1 MEARAETG
9 TGVAWRLWALV
20 PLVLLALCVA
30 LVVSQGDRVVGL
42 VGGSPP
48 PEDVFDVRRVQLRPG
63 EIRVQVRNPQRDDL
77 TIALVTVDDAIVPF
91 TLDGPATLGRLR
103 SSTVVVPYDW
113 VEDEPLAVGI
123 TSSTGIQTTH
133 EIAAAV
139 ETPLPSARGFLGYAS
154 IGALVGIVPVALGL
168 LWLPTLRRIGAQWLA
183 AFMALT
189 AGLLTFLGVEA
200 LAEAL
205 ELQGAVPP
213 ALGGP
218 GLVLLGLAA
227 SALGMTFLSTRL
239 SAGRVGATGL
249 ALALLV
255 AIGIGVH
262 NLGEGLA
269 IGTSFAT
276 GELQLGAF
284 LVIGF
289 MVHNVTEGLGIA
301 APATRARVRAWHLA
315 ALALIAGA
323 PAIFGTWIGGYA
335 SSDVLSPLFFAI
347 AAGAAL
353 QVVVEVGR
361 YVARTAPGG
370 LRSGWAMGGYL
381 AGIAAMWATGFLAG

>member
-1 MEARAETG
+1 MVI
-9 TGVAWRLWALV
+9 GV
-20 PLVLLALCVA
+20 
-30 LVVSQGDRVVGL
+30 
-42 VGGSPP
+42 
-48 PEDVFDVRRVQLRPG
+48 
-63 EIRVQVRNPQRDDL
+63 
-77 TIALVTVDDAIVPF
+77 
-91 TLDGPATLGRLR
+91 
-103 SSTVVVPYDW
+103 
-113 VEDEPLAVGI
+113 
-123 TSSTGIQTTH
+123 TSSTGIETAH
-133 EIAAAV
+133 EVAAARL
-139 ETPLPSARGFLGYAS
+139 TPEPSARGFLGYGL
-154 IGALVGIVPVALGL
+154 IGVLVGVVPVALGL
-168 LWLPTLRRIGAQWLA
+168 LWLPSLRRARPEWVA

-189 AGLLTFLGVEA
+189 GGLLTFLGVEA
-200 LAEAL
+200 LFEAF
-205 ELQGAVPP
+205 ELQAALPA

-218 GLVLLGLAA
+218 GLVLLGLAV
-227 SALGMTFLSTRL
+227 SALGMTFVSSRL
-239 SAGRVGATGL
+239 SRGRTGATGL

-255 AIGIGVH
+255 AIGIGIH

-301 APATRARVRAWHLA
+301 APASSVRVTFARLA

-323 PAIFGTWIGGYA
+323 PAILGTWIGGYA
-335 SSDVLSPLFFAI
+335 SSDLLTPVFFAL

-370 LRSGWAMGGYL
+370 LRSGWVIGGYL
-381 AGIAAMWATGFLAG
+381 AGIAAMWATGLLIG